1 VIDSFFG
8 GILAQAADA
17 GAPAAAGGSD
27 LGSSLAE
34 GIIGQLPWLLIFV
47 IFFILPAVMRSQRNA
62 SIERAF
68 ARIQKK
74 RKSRLIALVHRDE
87 PMGFLGIPMLRYID
101 MNDAEDILE
110 AIRRT
115 PANQPLEIVLHTPGG
130 LVLSS
135 LQIARAIKA
144 HKGKKTVYVPH
155 YAMSGGTLIALA
167 ADEIVLNRH
176 AVLGPI
182 DPQIGGLPAASILR
196 VAQTKSAD
204 AVDDYTLVLADLS
217 RKAIDQLEAAAKE
230 LLAGTVSPNAAAN
243 IAELLSSGR
252 WTHDYPIEADEAR
265 EIGLNVRT
273 EVPGDIM
280 ELISLFP
287 ATVRRTGA
295 KWLDSASALFSRPK
309 RAAPRIDRHIAE
321 ATPFTGYQPGP
332 GARSFSYGPWD
343 PRDLRPQG
351 SDPGPGYRDLR
362 EDRSIRRR

>member
-1 VIDSFFG
+1 MIDQIFG
-8 GILAQAADA
+8 DFLAQASDTASA
-17 GAPAAAGGSD
+17 APAAAAASGAAD
-27 LGSSLAE
+27 IGSSLAE
-34 GIIGQLPWLLIFV
+34 GIVGQLPWLF
-47 IFFILPAVMRSQRNA
+47 IFFLFFLLPAYMRSQKNA
-62 SIERAF
+62 FIERTF
-68 ARIQKK
+68 ARIQRK

-182 DPQIGGLPAASILR
+182 DPQIGGLPAASILK

-217 RKAIDQLEAAAKE
+217 QKAIDQLEAAAKE

-243 IAELLSSGR
+243 IAQLLSSGR
-252 WTHDYPIEADEAR
+252 WTHDYPIEADMAR

-273 EVPGDIM
+273 EVPTDIM
-280 ELISLFP
+280 ELIALFP
-287 ATVRRTGA
+287 ASVRQTSA
-295 KWLDSASALFSRPK
+295 KWFDSAKTFFRPK
-309 RAAPRIDRHIAE
+309 ERPTAD

-351 SDPGPGYRDLR
+351 NDPGPGYRDLR